1 MAITSDVMVEA
12 RDATR
17 VRSMPPV
24 TTREHTVG
32 DLIREWRGRR
42 RMSQLELS
50 NLASVSTRHLSF
62 VENGRSA
69 PTRGMVATLA
79 DHLEVPLRAKNQ
91 LFLAAGFAPPH
102 AERDVDDHD
111 LAPVLDGLRRLLDAH
126 LPWPAL
132 LLDDHWDVVDSNS
145 AVDALLVG
153 CAPELLEPPVNA
165 IRITLDP
172 RGLAPRVR
180 NLTEWGGH
188 LVAQLLHRAEE
199 TQDPRLGALLTEA
212 ESWLGAIRP
221 EPPRSGPVVTMEIV
235 QGEHL
240 LRLFSVSARLEMAT
254 DLTLDGLH
262 LETFVPADAATADC
276 FSSTTAPHG

>member
-1 MAITSDVMVEA
+1 
-12 RDATR
+12 
-17 VRSMPPV
+17 
-24 TTREHTVG
+24 
-32 DLIREWRGRR
+32 
-42 RMSQLELS
+42 MSQLELS

-91 LFLAAGFAPPH
+91 LFLAAGYAPLD
-102 AERDVDDHD
+102 EREVDDLD
-111 LAPVLDGLRRLLDAH
+111 LAPVMDGLRRLLDAH

-132 LLDDHWDVVDSNS
+132 LLDDHWDVVDSN
-145 AVDALLVG
+145 AALHALLDG

-172 RGLAPRVR
+172 RGLAPRIR
-180 NLTEWGGH
+180 NLPEWGGH
-188 LVAQLLHRAEE
+188 LVGQLRHRADE
-199 TQDPRLGALLTEA
+199 TQDPRLGVLLDEA
-212 ESWLGAIRP
+212 ESLLGVVRP
-221 EPPRSGPVVTMEIV
+221 VPASPGPVVTMELDRD
-235 QGEHL
+235 EHL
-240 LRLFSVSARLEMAT
+240 LRFFSVSARLEMAT

-276 FSSTTAPHG
+276 FSSTAAVPHG